1 MENRPAHSGLTNSC
15 LAKSRLAKSRLAKSV
30 AVAALIGAICA
41 ARPAEAGPVTFGVR
55 TLTTAF
61 AAGEDL
67 VNPGVALAGQA
78 GASYNASGYTDGAHF
93 NTSGVGAA
101 ASGTPDHSG
110 GATSAFDQSGVIAG
124 PTSQA
129 YAAAD
134 LATGSVHV
142 WATGN
147 NACRGFCGPNSIVT
161 NTSETALASFIDT
174 LHFTVAGAGANTVTP
189 ITVTFNFDGFFSE
202 GFVGRGTESALFH
215 FDDLADI
222 HRHSFVQYDTG
233 VPPNT
238 GGGVDVITNS
248 QTSGWASGQWLTLST
263 TLAQFQGV
271 FDLVGANDDV
281 FTSMQASLTCVDD
294 IVCNFMN
301 TGSIDMVLPNNVSF
315 TSASGVFLAGA
326 AGPGGPP
333 INVPE
338 PSSLLV
344 FGSGLVWLAAG
355 RRNRQARRRTD
366 LPQPLTVH

>member
-1 MENRPAHSGLTNSC
+1 MDNRPAHSGLT
-15 LAKSRLAKSRLAKSV
+15 KSSVAKSRLAKSV
-30 AVAALIGAICA
+30 AAAAALIGAICA

-67 VNPGVALAGQA
+67 LNPGVSLAGQA
-78 GASYNASGYTDGAHF
+78 SADYNASSYTGGAHF
-93 NTSGVGAA
+93 TTSGTGAA
-101 ASGTPDHSG
+101 TGGTSDTSGRL
-110 GATSAFDQSGVIAG
+110 TSAFDQSGVIAG

-147 NACRGFCGPNSIVT
+147 NACKGFCGPNSIVT
-161 NTSETALASFIDT
+161 GTAGTALASFFDR

-189 ITVTFNFDGFFSE
+189 ITVTFNIDGFFSE
-202 GFVGRGTESALFH
+202 GFVGRGTESASFH
-215 FDDLADI
+215 FDDLADV
-222 HRHSFVQYDTG
+222 HRHSSVQFDTG

-248 QTSGWASGQWLTLST
+248 QFSGWASGQWLTLST

-271 FDLVGANDDV
+271 FDLVGASDDV
-281 FTSMQASLTCVDD
+281 LTSLQVGLTCVDD
-294 IVCNFMN
+294 IVCNFKN
-301 TGSIDMVLPNNVSF
+301 TGSVDMVLPGNVSF
-315 TSASGVFLAGA
+315 TSASGVFLTNA

-333 INVPE
+333 TNVPE

-344 FGSGLVWLAAG
+344 FGSGLAWLAAG
-355 RRNRQARRRTD
+355 RRNRQARRRTG
-366 LPQPLTVH
+366 LPQPVH